1 MLFFVMKTTKNNFY
15 EKSYR
20 EKISLLIFA
29 MADFRIFDI
38 EIFLP
43 LQVFYPSDRA
53 RQDEQKTPYNLPSK
67 GPLEFSRNF

>member
-1 MLFFVMKTTKNNFY
+1 MRPF
-15 EKSYR
+15 SYL
-20 EKISLLIFA
+20 IYFTSLLLKIKLNPLKKFVLT
-29 MADFRIFDI
+29 DFRIFDI

-53 RQDEQKTPYNLPSK
+53 HRDEQKTPCNLPSK